1 MDYFYAKLEKAAD
14 DLEAGPHGSQPCEPI
29 DDDVE
34 HRLRAR
40 LAEIMRDLAVVL
52 HDVEW
57 SDSGDYMPDA
67 WIPSA
72 RSFIERYQDKTE

>member
-1 MDYFYAKLEKAAD
+1 MDYFYAKLEQAAD
-14 DLEAGPHGSQPCEPI
+14 HLEAGTHRSEPCEPT
-29 DDDVE
+29 DDVE

-52 HDVEW
+52 HDFEW
-57 SDSGDYMPDA
+57 SDSGDYMPDE

-72 RSFIERYQDKTE
+72 RSFVERYQDKAE